1 MNEQLLPLLLEHTA
15 GKRSNEILKNITEQD
30 QNNQQL
36 SIRLVQDQLQLF
48 DEAMQLQLD
57 ALAFAAEYV
66 TQWSE
71 ADQVIVAMAC
81 RAFNHLKS
89 AAYLLLMGYWAECW
103 PLMRGA
109 FEAMTREIVF
119 FRHPD
124 RVSRWL
130 KGQQAGQVAQSEV
143 SEAIKSIYGEETFNA
158 HKGFY
163 KLLCKHVHPNREAIE
178 LATWNGTE
186 GIGRRSILGGC
197 IHINEFP
204 FRFHTV
210 LLMSLQATKALG
222 LVGLHEATDTWKQQS
237 EKLEKDVY
245 AIADKLKRVSSANIK

>member
-1 MNEQLLPLLLEHTA
+1 MNEQFFPLLLEDTA
-15 GKRSNEILKNITEQD
+15 GKRSNEILKNINERD

-36 SIRLVQDQLQLF
+36 SIRLIQDQLQLF

-66 TQWSE
+66 SQWSE

-89 AAYLLLMGYWAECW
+89 AAYLLLAGYFAESW
-103 PLMRGA
+103 HLTRGA
-109 FEAMTREIVF
+109 FEAITREISF
-119 FRHPD
+119 SRHPD
-124 RVSRWL
+124 KVSRWL
-130 KGQQAGQVAQSEV
+130 KGRQAGQVTQSEAR
-143 SEAIKSIYGEETFNA
+143 EAIKDIYGPYGEEAFNA
-158 HKGFY
+158 QRNFY
-163 KLLCKHVHPNREAIE
+163 TLLCKHVHPNREAIE
-178 LATWNGTE
+178 LATWNDTE

-204 FRFHTV
+204 FQFYTV
-210 LLMSLQATKALG
+210 LAMALQATKALE
-222 LVGLHEATDTWKQQS
+222 LVGLHEATATWKQQN

-245 AIADKLKRVSSANIK
+245 AIADKFKRASI